1 MGFIHNGL
9 IMTTTMVT
17 TSCIYVVSVNSPPPV
32 AEPPKAVLHC
42 PPMADIRFDPI
53 PSIPVLSAADS
64 KSKDAS
70 DTILVNKIQELRDY
84 ARSQQERVNEA
95 RLAHLRACL

>member
-9 IMTTTMVT
+9 IMTSAMTTA
-17 TSCIYVVSVNSPPPV
+17 SCIYVVSVNSPPP
-32 AEPPKAVLHC
+32 ALEPPKVALRC
-42 PPMADIRFDPI
+42 PPLAEIRFDPI
-53 PSIPVLSAADS
+53 PGIPALSAADL

-84 ARSQQERVNEA
+84 ARTQQERVNDA
-95 RLAHLRACL
+95 RMTQLRACL